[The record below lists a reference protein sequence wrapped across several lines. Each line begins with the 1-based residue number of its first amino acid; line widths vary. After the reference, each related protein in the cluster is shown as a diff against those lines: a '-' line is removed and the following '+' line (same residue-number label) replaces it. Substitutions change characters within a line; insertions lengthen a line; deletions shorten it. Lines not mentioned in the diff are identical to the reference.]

1 MVISTAFLHYLHSG
15 GGGGSTTGYP
25 GGRGGTA
32 GGDGEQSPF
41 SARGGAGSGA
51 DIAQFVF
58 STWSLV
64 PGAGGAGEYNRAGG
78 GGGVLVTEGGVT
90 HGGRGSRHGSQA
102 FQDIITKPIKKT
114 LFTKSP
120 PHLLEAS
127 ATCSRGDGV
136 TDGEGFGAGSGNGW
150 AEKGLVLVEI
160 A

>member
-1 MVISTAFLHYLHSG
+1 M
-15 GGGGSTTGYP
+15 
-25 GGRGGTA
+25 
-32 GGDGEQSPF
+32 
-41 SARGGAGSGA
+41 
-51 DIAQFVF
+51 
-58 STWSLV
+58 

-90 HGGRGSRHGSQA
+90 HGGRGSRHGPQA
-102 FQDIITKPIKKT
+102 FQDIIITSLLSELLNTKPIKKT

-127 ATCSRGDGV
+127 DPCSRGDGV